1 MKRKFLAKAITLGL
15 MLAVPFGVEAA
26 HTLVGDTTVNG
37 ETKIYNEATSIIGN
51 QHNYIIN
58 GRLALS
64 GSSSYIKEV
73 DNLTFGIHGSESS
86 FSAGKIEANNITV
99 KGRLW
104 TNIGTSI
111 NTSGNLLFEN
121 DRNIDSPDDTNNKV
135 LNCGTIN
142 AGSIES
148 PIYFKNRG
156 TIVVQNA
163 IKADAGFNNEN
174 TNAKITADKLIVEK
188 TFNNKGNINV
198 NSITANLNSNKNL
211 VNDGA
216 SANIHAN
223 QIDVTSGGITNKGTI
238 TSKDE
243 NNKVAISSAGNVNN
257 MGSLLNIGSLTSN
270 NGVTNATGAIIQT
283 DKITVTSGGI
293 TNKGTITSNNENSK
307 LEISS
312 AGNVNNTGKLLKI
325 SSLTSNNGI
334 TNATGAIIQTDKIT
348 VTSGGITNN
357 GTITSKD
364 ENSKLKISS
373 AGKVNNTGKLLNI
386 GSLTSNNGITNA
398 TGAIIQTDKINN
410 TRGDI
415 INNGSLKSTTEI
427 NSVGTIDN
435 YGVLKTKNLI
445 SNTRLYNRQGATLE
459 TESIDGATGT
469 INNYGTLTNQN
480 KIESYGAIYNKGQ
493 LKSNIL
499 VSKSTVTN
507 GGFNNDDKDPA
518 DPNSKMEVGSLV
530 AEAIINNGQ
539 LIADSVETQKNIANG
554 NSAAL
559 NINNTLKIDGIL
571 KNGGS
576 LETNNL
582 IISQASDNANRD
594 SYSTGSLKVKG
605 TLTLNENAGFSFEDK
620 KEGGDISI
628 GTLETKGNNVISV
641 KNGVT
646 DINVG
651 TLDGN
656 NTIINVESDA
666 ADQIKIDQN
675 NDEGLTVKGTGEMTD
690 YYGDDI
696 AGGLNKL
703 KDTVGIK
710 DGNKK
715 TTLKLSAGSVT
726 GDVTGYTNENGDM
739 VGYNEDINKD
749 NAGISEMAIIALM
762 AWRAENNDMN
772 KRLGELRDSKGE
784 HGIWT
789 RMVRGQS
796 KYGAQNVKN
805 QYSTYQLGYDE
816 KLSVDKNW
824 TVGAAVSYTDASS
837 SFSTGHGE
845 NKSTGFAVYGSYLS
859 DNGSFVDL
867 IAKAA
872 RLKNE
877 FDVLGGAGKGDYETN
892 GYSLSAEYSKR
903 FTKDNGFWIEPQ
915 VELTYGY
922 VGAVDYLTNNDVKV
936 RQNGMDSLVGR
947 IGFAMGRNIKA
958 GNVYA
963 RASYLYD
970 FDGETDVTFSKNRVT
985 RGFKQDLGGGW
996 WEVGVGTNI
1005 NLSDATHLYFDV
1017 EKTYGGNVATP
1028 WQWNAGVRWSF

>member
-15 MLAVPFGVEAA
+15 MLSVPFGVEAA
-26 HTLVGDTTVNG
+26 ETLVADKTVDG
-37 ETKIYNEATSIIGN
+37 EAKIYSEATSIIGN
-51 QHNYIIN
+51 QHQYNYTIN
-58 GRLALS
+58 GRLAMS
-64 GSSSYIKEV
+64 GGYIKEV
-73 DNLTFGIHGSESS
+73 NQLTFGTDGQESS
-86 FSAGKIEANNITV
+86 FSGGSIEANNITV

-104 TNIGTSI
+104 TNGGTSI
-111 NTSGNLLFEN
+111 NTSGKLLFVN
-121 DRNIDSPDDTNNKV
+121 NPQIDSPEDTQNIKV
-135 LNCGTIN
+135 LNCGTIK

-148 PIYFKNRG
+148 PIYFRNQG
-156 TIVVQNA
+156 TIEVHNA
-163 IKADAGFNNEN
+163 IKAEAGFSNEN
-174 TNAKITADKLIVEK
+174 TTAKITAGELIVEK

-238 TSKDE
+238 TS
-243 NNKVAISSAGNVNN
+243 
-257 MGSLLNIGSLTSN
+257 
-270 NGVTNATGAIIQT
+270 
-283 DKITVTSGGI
+283 
-293 TNKGTITSNNENSK
+293 NE
-307 LEISS
+307 
-312 AGNVNNTGKLLKI
+312 
-325 SSLTSNNGI
+325 
-334 TNATGAIIQTDKIT
+334 
-348 VTSGGITNN
+348 
-357 GTITSKD
+357 
-364 ENSKLKISS
+364 
-373 AGKVNNTGKLLNI
+373 
-386 GSLTSNNGITNA
+386 
-398 TGAIIQTDKINN
+398 
-410 TRGDI
+410 
-415 INNGSLKSTTEI
+415 
-427 NSVGTIDN
+427 
-435 YGVLKTKNLI
+435 
-445 SNTRLYNRQGATLE
+445 
-459 TESIDGATGT
+459 
-469 INNYGTLTNQN
+469 
-480 KIESYGAIYNKGQ
+480 IESDGSIYNKGQ
-493 LKSNIL
+493 LKSNSL
-499 VSKSTVTN
+499 VSKITVTN
-507 GGFNNDDKDPA
+507 GGYNNGTDPA
-518 DPNSKMEVGSLV
+518 DQNSKMEVGSLV

-554 NSAAL
+554 QSGAL

-576 LETNNL
+576 LETKDL

-594 SYSTGSLKVKG
+594 SYSTGSLKVNG
-605 TLTLNENAGFSFEDK
+605 TLTLNENAGFSFEGK

-651 TLDGN
+651 ALDGN

-666 ADQIKIDQN
+666 ANQIIIGQN
-675 NDEGLTVKGTGEMTD
+675 KDEGLTVKGTSEMTD
-690 YYGDDI
+690 TYGDDI

-739 VGYNEDINKD
+739 IGYNEDINKE
-749 NAGISEMAIIALM
+749 NAGISEMASIALM

-772 KRLGELRDSKGE
+772 KRLGELRNSEGE

-892 GYSLSAEYSKR
+892 GYSLSAEYGKR

-985 RGFKQDLGGGW
+985 RGFEQDLGGGW
-996 WEVGVGTNI
+996 WEVGVGTNL

>member
-1 MKRKFLAKAITLGL
+1 M
-15 MLAVPFGVEAA
+15 E
-26 HTLVGDTTVNG
+26 
-37 ETKIYNEATSIIGN
+37 
-51 QHNYIIN
+51 
-58 GRLALS
+58 
-64 GSSSYIKEV
+64 
-73 DNLTFGIHGSESS
+73 
-86 FSAGKIEANNITV
+86 
-99 KGRLW
+99 
-104 TNIGTSI
+104 
-111 NTSGNLLFEN
+111 
-121 DRNIDSPDDTNNKV
+121 
-135 LNCGTIN
+135 
-142 AGSIES
+142 
-148 PIYFKNRG
+148 
-156 TIVVQNA
+156 
-163 IKADAGFNNEN
+163 
-174 TNAKITADKLIVEK
+174 
-188 TFNNKGNINV
+188 
-198 NSITANLNSNKNL
+198 
-211 VNDGA
+211 
-216 SANIHAN
+216 
-223 QIDVTSGGITNKGTI
+223 
-238 TSKDE
+238 
-243 NNKVAISSAGNVNN
+243 ISSAGNVNN
-257 MGSLLNIGSLTSN
+257 TGKLLKISSLTSN
-270 NGVTNATGAIIQT
+270 NGITNATGAIIQT

-348 VTSGGITNN
+348 VTSGGITNK
-357 GTITSKD
+357 GTITSNN
-364 ENSKLKISS
+364 ENSKLEISS
-373 AGKVNNTGKLLNI
+373 AGNVNNTGKLLKI
-386 GSLTSNNGITNA
+386 SSLTSNNGITNA

-427 NSVGTIDN
+427 NSVGNIDN
-435 YGVLKTKNLI
+435 YGDLKTKNLI
-445 SNTRLYNRQGATLE
+445 SNTKLYNRQGATLE
-459 TESIDGATGT
+459 TENIDGATGT
-469 INNYGTLTNQN
+469 ISNYGTLTNQN

-507 GGFNNDDKDPA
+507 GGFNNDKDPA

-554 NSAAL
+554 DSAAL

-576 LETNNL
+576 LETKDL
-582 IISQASDNANRD
+582 IISQTSDNANRD
-594 SYSTGSLKVKG
+594 SYSTGSLKVNGK
-605 TLTLNENAGFSFEDK
+605 LTLNENAGFSFEDK
-620 KEGGDISI
+620 REGGDISI

-690 YYGDDI
+690 YYGNDI

-749 NAGISEMAIIALM
+749 NAGISEMASIALM

-772 KRLGELRDSKGE
+772 KRLGELRNSKGE

-892 GYSLSAEYSKR
+892 GYSLSAEYGKR

-970 FDGETDVTFSKNRVT
+970 FDGETDVTFSKNSVT

-1005 NLSDATHLYFDV
+1005 NLSEATHLYFDV

-1028 WQWNAGVRWSF
+1028 WQWNAGIRWSF